1 MTTLIPSVLITLMYF
16 LAGVSKI
23 FNFSS
28 VVNGFADLTKL
39 PLTLAQLAIVLVI
52 ILEIV
57 APVIIVSASFK
68 KDENSRKWAKWAA
81 WSLAGFTVLATLLY
95 HFPPTGA
102 QYYPF
107 ISNVTAVGALLLI
120 SSAL

>member
-1 MTTLIPSVLITLMYF
+1 MTPFIPAVLITLMYF

-28 VVNGFADLTKL
+28 VVNGFAGLTKL
-39 PLTLAQLAIVLVI
+39 PLILAQLAIVLVI

-57 APVIIVSASFK
+57 APAIIVSSSFK
-68 KDENSRKWAKWAA
+68 TDETSRKLAQWSAWA
-81 WSLAGFTVLATLLY
+81 LAGFTVLATLLY

-120 SSAL
+120 SGA